1 MTCHLKYLCSIAFS
15 GFPVV
20 VEPFLKGVTSKYHL
34 ILHGFKLGSVQKN
47 QIEQRLEFIIN
58 IMQNLL

>member
-1 MTCHLKYLCSIAFS
+1 MTCQLKCLCPIVFS
-15 GFPVV
+15 GFPVFT
-20 VEPFLKGVTSKYHL
+20 EPFGLTSKYHL
-34 ILHGFKLGSVQKN
+34 ILHGFKLSSIQKN